1 MKINVKIDKML
12 RNGTDST
19 ETYLA

>member
-1 MKINVKIDKML
+1 MKINVKML